1 MSMRWRMRASRS
13 VAPMSAISPRKATR
27 AGPPR
32 PRLQALLRPAAPAA
46 APAPRPGRLRRQL
59 RLAAGAAR
67 GALQRR
73 EDAREIALGDEHLAG
88 LRALVAGDDPAA
100 LE

>member
-32 PRLQALLRPAAPAA
+32 PRLQALLRPAGPAA
-46 APAPRPGRLRRQL
+46 APGRGPRRLRRPPGL
-59 RLAAGAAR
+59 PAPPCR
-67 GALQRR
+67 GPPQRR

-100 LE
+100 